1 MKKKLFLLLG
11 FLCII
16 GIFSG
21 ASLLISHNQYAQAK
35 ELLKSMGINSD
46 SLSKNEAITLWKDIS
61 EKSFD
66 ESITKDILQQQA
78 EKIGVADLA
87 NSPSTLVESIKNG
100 DFSKLITVRK
110 IPKEEVRKIR
120 PHSTYTQIIEELG
133 ATQIQK
139 TDGSYTLTYR
149 LDSDTVLNLD
159 YKNANDVCPYDGDSL
174 LLHFT
179 CVDTEEPQK

>member
-11 FLCII
+11 ILCIV
-16 GIFSG
+16 GAFTG
-21 ASLLISHNQYAQAK
+21 ASLLINHNQYTQAK

-46 SLSKNEAITLWKDIS
+46 SMSKKDAITLWKDIS
-61 EKSFD
+61 EETFD

-87 NSPSTLVESIKNG
+87 NSPSTLVESIKSGN
-100 DFSKLITVRK
+100 FSKLITVRK

-120 PHSTYTQIIEELG
+120 PHLTYTQIIEELG

-139 TDGSYTLTYR
+139 TDGNYTLTYR
-149 LDSDTVLNLD
+149 LDSDTVLKLD
-159 YKNANDVCPYDGDSL
+159 YKNANDICPYDGESL
-174 LLHFT
+174 LLNFT
-179 CVDTEEPQK
+179 CIDADEPK